1 MWQSVF
7 IVVVCLLKVE
17 GTAEVGSLVVEE
29 VVAIVVVGGLS
40 GSDYP
45 KWQCQLRIFLS
56 FLRII
61 I

>member
-7 IVVVCLLKVE
+7 RVVVCLLKIA

-40 GSDYP
+40 GSD
-45 KWQCQLRIFLS
+45 CQLPQLA
-56 FLRII
+56 II
-61 I
+61 

>member
-40 GSDYP
+40 GSD
-45 KWQCQLRIFLS
+45 CQLPQLT
-56 FLRII
+56 II
-61 I
+61 